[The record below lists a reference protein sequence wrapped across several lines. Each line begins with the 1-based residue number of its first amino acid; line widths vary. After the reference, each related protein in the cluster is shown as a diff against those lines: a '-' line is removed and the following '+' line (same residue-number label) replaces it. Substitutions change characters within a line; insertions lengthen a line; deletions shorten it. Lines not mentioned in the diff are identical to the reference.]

1 MLWETRAT
9 QTNIRAGS
17 QTCLTCHVSA
27 PSRRYTSDFYPPLL
41 SCVYVYVKFGL
52 DWQVLVAEDAVSRA
66 LGPPGQTPNPRTKS
80 KQITK
85 EASKTSDS
93 GTRLLAFSLHFTSKR
108 IAYQMKIPWWNGI
121 GVNAVKDWTN
131 ILSTGLATIHL
142 YSWFSTLTFDFSS
155 VSVTV

>member
-1 MLWETRAT
+1 MVA
-9 QTNIRAGS
+9 
-17 QTCLTCHVSA
+17 VSSTLSAREAKKDIKFFVILKCQIFHFRITA

-41 SCVYVYVKFGL
+41 SCVYVYVMFGL

-93 GTRLLAFSLHFTSKR
+93 GTRLLAFSFHFTSKR
-108 IAYQMKIPWWNGI
+108 IAYQMKIP
-121 GVNAVKDWTN
+121 
-131 ILSTGLATIHL
+131 
-142 YSWFSTLTFDFSS
+142 
-155 VSVTV
+155 